1 MSTNIFTSYNPS
13 GDGAGPIWG
22 SVSST
27 GILSKH
33 TNATDD
39 DFPSTLIIP
48 PPNYSGTAINAIADS
63 AFDGNSTIIY
73 VHINVKFIGKQAFKN
88 CQNIKCIEIGAN
100 VNWIGKEAFY
110 TTTAGGGDS
119 KECIVFSDT
128 MSDIDFSSSGVNIA
142 DETGSAFDTKFGTVT
157 QCSSVTQ
164 YTDIAR
170 KFLYLSDRC
179 FASDSGIGLKAD
191 LKIPDAEKGVQ
202 FQSDCFESIGN
213 KSSASDLKPNVI
225 YPYTYMGK
233 FYREGTG
240 DNEFYERILTTASDH
255 TNVPSRE
262 VFRRVYNGNQTGS
275 SGNWTIMDPYD
286 NEKKDRSSAIG
297 TVSGSYYPFGTFN
310 NCKITDFTWRTNPN
324 QDGNGDSYG
333 NVNMGYNWPA
343 LADDT
348 VSSAIS
354 KDNPTDIRSTDEWTS
369 KTDNW
374 HKPIVINES
383 FLKNCYYINR
393 ISLPNIVYIVKNAFA
408 SDTST
413 TTFDNHVI
421 RERLTLPNNVEAL
434 GKEAFQYRSFFKG
447 ITLNNNLKLIYND
460 CFKNT
465 YSLGHPGNTVS
476 INTIFENKLVHFHIP
491 NSVYKIFDNLFKT
504 TNGHINSISLPKNDD
519 FTSLPNYIFPTK
531 IYDSIR
537 IPSNISTI
545 NTNAF
550 TNLDSSLSPKI
561 YNFSSNN
568 LSSYTGLSGRNLVI
582 QSKYYTTTYP
592 AFSSTNGV
600 FASVSFSSASGA
612 SSGSGSGSGS
622 GSFSGSGSGS
632 FSGSGSGSFS
642 GSGSGSFSGS
652 GSGSFSGSGS
662 GSFSGSGSGSGFGS
676 GSGSGFGLMKR
687 GSGGGSGTTNIT
699 SATFTLRKQGL
710 ISAFSNLTSYSSPTD
725 MTGVSIDFILS
736 AHVYVGG
743 RWVPIVTDTDNYK
756 TKYVNGTISYATMTP
771 TQDIEL
777 TFPSSQAMH
786 YTTDSG
792 ISDTNTTDYLPI
804 MPTIEIKDVNDKWR
818 ALSFDPNTTTS
829 TQKTCF
835 YGFTD
840 IMTKTGMKKIK
851 NLKKHDLILTNDGYK
866 PLTMLSVGL
875 NYITKNSSNKLMVKI
890 PKDFFKEN
898 VPNKD
903 IYVTD
908 THPISVKIISPDN
921 DKDFEF
927 LHLFLKE
934 LIKLGLEYHDLP
946 EEKYIYNLI
955 FDKHYE
961 IDIGNIKFLSHHPNH
976 FNGNVILRS
985 GDEINKKER
994 SRKIYAMNNCSYFE
1008 TTRLKDLLKNKP
1020 EHLTD
1025 KEYIG
1030 EIIQFN

>member
-1 MSTNIFTSYNPS
+1 MSTDIYTSYNDS
-13 GDGAGPIWG
+13 EVGTGNIWG
-22 SVSST
+22 SVSDSGVLT
-27 GILSKH
+27 V
-33 TNATDD
+33 TNSNNI
-39 DFPSTLIIP
+39 PQTLVIP
-48 PPNYSGTAINAIADS
+48 PTNYSGTSIVAIADS
-63 AFDGNSTIIY
+63 AFDDNSTITH

-100 VNWIGKEAFY
+100 VNWIGYEAFY

-128 MSDIDFSSSGVNIA
+128 MSDIDFSSSGVNIT
-142 DETGSAFDTKFGTVT
+142 DEFNNAFATKFGTVT

-170 KFLYLSDRC
+170 DFLYLSDKC
-179 FASDSGIGLKAD
+179 FASNSGIGLKAD
-191 LKIPDAEKGVQ
+191 LKIPDAKKGVQ
-202 FQSDCFESIGN
+202 FQSDCFQSIGN
-213 KSSASDLKPNVI
+213 KSSASDQKPNVI

-240 DNEFYERILTTASDH
+240 DNQFYERILTTASTH
-255 TNVPSRE
+255 ANVPSRE
-262 VFRRVYNGNQTGS
+262 VFRRVYNGNQTDS
-275 SGNWTIMDPYD
+275 SGNWTIMDPYND
-286 NEKKDRSSAIG
+286 TQSASSSNIG

-343 LADDT
+343 LSDDT
-348 VSSAIS
+348 LSSAIDQ
-354 KDNPTDIRSTDEWTS
+354 DNPTDFTTTDEWTS

-374 HKPIVINES
+374 HKPIVINDS
-383 FLKNCYYINR
+383 FLKNCYYINK
-393 ISLPNIVYIVKNAFA
+393 ITLPNIVYIAKNAFA

-421 RERLTLPNNVEAL
+421 REILTLPSNVEAL
-434 GKEAFQYRSFFKG
+434 GKQAFQNRSFFKG

-491 NSVYKIFDNLFKT
+491 NSVYKIFDNLFNT
-504 TNGHINSISLPKNDD
+504 TYGHINSISLPKNND
-519 FTSLPNYIFPTK
+519 FTSLPNYIIPKK

-545 NTNAF
+545 NTDAF
-550 TNLDSSLSPKI
+550 AKLDSSLSPKI

-568 LSSYTGLSGRNLVI
+568 LSSYTGLDGRDLVI
-582 QSKYYTTTYP
+582 ESKYYTTTYP
-592 AFSSTNGV
+592 AFSNTNGV
-600 FASVSFSSASGA
+600 FASVSFYSGYG
-612 SSGSGSGSGS
+612 SGPGSGSGS

-632 FSGSGSGSFS
+632 FSGSGSGSF
-642 GSGSGSFSGS
+642 
-652 GSGSFSGSGS
+652 
-662 GSFSGSGSGSGFGS
+662 
-676 GSGSGFGLMKR
+676 SGSGFGLMKR

-710 ISAFSNLTSYSSPTD
+710 LSAFSNLTSYRSPTD

-743 RWVPIVTDTDNYK
+743 RWVPIVTSADNYK
-756 TKYVNGTISYATMTP
+756 TKYVSGTISFSNMTS
-771 TQDIEL
+771 TQDIQL
-777 TFPSSQAMH
+777 AFPPDEAMH
-786 YTTDSG
+786 YYTDSG
-792 ISDTNTTDYLPI
+792 IFDTNTTDYLPI
-804 MPTIEIKDVNDKWR
+804 MPTIEIKDANDNWF
-818 ALSFDPNTTTS
+818 ALSFDPTTTTS

-851 NLKKHDLILTNDGYK
+851 NLKKYDLILTNDGYK
-866 PLTMLSVGL
+866 PLTMLSIGL

-890 PKDFFKEN
+890 PKDFFKQN

-908 THPISVKIISPDN
+908 THPISVKIITPDN

-934 LIKLGLEYHDLP
+934 LIELGLKYHDLP

-961 IDIGNIKFLSHHPNH
+961 IDVGNIKFLSHHPNH

-994 SRKIYAMNNCSYFE
+994 SRKIYAMNNCTYFE
-1008 TTRLKDLLKNKP
+1008 TTTLKNVLKNKP